1 MEEERPL
8 KETISSA
15 KKRAS
20 KEEDEDGID
29 VRGNNNMGRKKND
42 NDFKKQP

>member
-1 MEEERPL
+1 MEEERSF

-20 KEEDEDGID
+20 KEEEDEEMDL
-29 VRGNNNMGRKKND
+29 RGNKNMGR
-42 NDFKKQP
+42 